1 MQKAA
6 AEIEKLSKCAI
17 QMREERMQKGKQ
29 LY

>member
-1 MQKAA
+1 MKKAA
-6 AEIEKLSKCAI
+6 AEIEKLSKYAI